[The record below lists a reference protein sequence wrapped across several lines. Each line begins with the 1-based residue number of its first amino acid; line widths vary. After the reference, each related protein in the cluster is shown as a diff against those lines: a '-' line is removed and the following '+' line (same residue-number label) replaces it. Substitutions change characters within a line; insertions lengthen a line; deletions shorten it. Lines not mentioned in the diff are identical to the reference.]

1 MYIVDLFK
9 RLVKKTNI
17 PLLIYLVL
25 NVLVITFL
33 ISIFSGSNVERTNF
47 VYFFIQAFVLYVISV
62 MIALSPLGES
72 IVRFQVGCKSIEQQ
86 EIKNLLEPIFS
97 DVYIKAKKLDPT
109 LPSDIRLF
117 MNDDETPNAFAIG
130 RKTICITK
138 GMLNVPAEQIKA
150 VLAHEFG
157 HLSNKDTDLIMLV
170 TVGNLIVSGVISII
184 RVLILVFRTIIR
196 VLCVV
201 AGNNEGA
208 LMHMATTFFDS
219 VLTIF
224 MNCMIWLWTEVGVLL
239 VMKSSRDN
247 EYVADEFSFN
257 CGYGKELCILLNA
270 IDNSSRKLSLF
281 ETLAC
286 SHPHKAQRIAR
297 LQKLDVVYR

>member
-1 MYIVDLFK
+1 
-9 RLVKKTNI
+9 
-17 PLLIYLVL
+17 
-25 NVLVITFL
+25 
-33 ISIFSGSNVERTNF
+33 
-47 VYFFIQAFVLYVISV
+47 
-62 MIALSPLGES
+62 
-72 IVRFQVGCKSIEQQ
+72 
-86 EIKNLLEPIFS
+86 
-97 DVYIKAKKLDPT
+97 
-109 LPSDIRLF
+109 
-117 MNDDETPNAFAIG
+117 
-130 RKTICITK
+130 
-138 GMLNVPAEQIKA
+138 MLNVPAEQIKA

-219 VLTIF
+219 VLTMF

-247 EYVADEFSFN
+247 EYVAEEFSFN
-257 CGYGKELCILLNA
+257 CGYRKELCILLNA

-281 ETLAC
+281 ATLAS
-286 SHPHKAQRIAR
+286 SHPHKAQRLAR
-297 LQKLDVVYR
+297 LQKLDVVCG